1 MTEPQFQRLA
11 KSGGYSRRGLR
22 GRIGVHRILES
33 SSYTIGPHIRRRD
46 PPRIPAAAGVG
57 TKRKGAERAWS
68 AHVTNTVEIG
78 LAMERPMLQG
88 QESILQRIGK
98 VLRAQNDDI
107 THEPVP
113 TRWVD
118 LIHYLDEQE
127 RRRRAPV
134 NQKLSGAFRGRS

>member
-1 MTEPQFQRLA
+1 MP
-11 KSGGYSRRGLR
+11 
-22 GRIGVHRILES
+22 
-33 SSYTIGPHIRRRD
+33 
-46 PPRIPAAAGVG
+46 
-57 TKRKGAERAWS
+57 ERSWS
-68 AHVTNTVEIG
+68 ADVTKTVQIG

>member
-1 MTEPQFQRLA
+1 MTEPQFQRLT
-11 KSGGYSRRGLR
+11 KSGGYWRRESTWAH
-22 GRIGVHRILES
+22 GRPQNSWKLEL
-33 SSYTIGPHIRRRD
+33 YHWPAYPRD

-57 TKRKGAERAWS
+57 TKQKGPERSWS

-88 QESILQRIGK
+88 QDSILQRIGK

-127 RRRRAPV
+127 RRRRA
-134 NQKLSGAFRGRS
+134 LSTRS